1 MAHADGRA
9 AGARVQRDGYGER
22 TPFEAIEVGKS
33 LGQIEW
39 TPTQSQVDQVCE
51 RMEDHHPFYEVDS
64 PFGGTVVP
72 IGMTYLPG
80 RRLLYQ
86 TYNVRGLL
94 YKWRTE
100 LHGPI
105 GAGLTYLFEAAI
117 ADKWVRNQ
125 REFIAYD
132 ARCTDVASGQVVM
145 TTRRSH
151 VLDFI
156 KRTAP
161 REGGGNEPAA
171 EAADTTAGQTRA
183 PPPPR
188 QEYWDPD
195 WPASDTAARTGRID
209 VVPLA
214 RADSPVGAP
223 LPTCSLYL
231 SRAKFFKRQSQYWG
245 NVRSNLHLDARS
257 AQREGL
263 SAPVAAAPDLMALC
277 HQAAMQFFGAG
288 WIAGGQAE
296 LACIKP
302 TYMGE
307 YLCHG
312 GAIKSR
318 EVLCDGR
325 VRLNCDVWVVNQR
338 DEKKIF
344 GTVSGIAAQQ
354 ARTVATDNH

>member
-1 MAHADGRA
+1 MASA
-9 AGARVQRDGYGER
+9 ATGARVLRDAYGER
-22 TPFEAIEVGKS
+22 TPFEAIEVGRS
-33 LGQIEW
+33 LGRIEW
-39 TPTQSQVDQVCE
+39 TPAQSQVDQVCE

-72 IGMTYLPG
+72 IGMTYLLG
-80 RRLLYQ
+80 RRLLYE

-94 YKWRTE
+94 YKWRTG

-105 GAGLTYLFEAAI
+105 KAGTTYLFEAAI
-117 ADKWVRNQ
+117 AEKWVRNE

-132 ARCTDVASGQVVM
+132 ARCTDAASGQVVM

-161 REGGGNEPAA
+161 RQDGGNEPAA
-171 EAADTTAGQTRA
+171 EAAHMTAARTTA
-183 PPPPR
+183 PPPAPR

-195 WPASDTAARTGRID
+195 WPAAETAARTGRID

-214 RADSPVGAP
+214 RADSPLGAP
-223 LPTCSLYL
+223 LPTCSLHL
-231 SRAKFFKRQSQYWG
+231 SRAKFFRRQSQYWG
-245 NVRSNLHLDARS
+245 NVSSNLHLDERA

-263 SAPVAAAPDLMALC
+263 AAPVASAPDLIALC

-296 LACIKP
+296 LACVKP
-302 TYMGE
+302 TYVGE
-307 YLCHG
+307 YLCQG
-312 GAIKSR
+312 GAVKSR
-318 EVLCDGR
+318 EMLPDGR
-325 VRLNCDVWVVNQR
+325 VRLHCDAWVVNQR
-338 DEKKIF
+338 GEKKIV
-344 GTVSGIAAQQ
+344 GTVSGIAADQGHMM
-354 ARTVATDNH
+354 ATVNP